1 MKKNVN
7 KRLSSY
13 IFRSFVTPFSTIL
26 FCLALLS
33 SLTQKIFLFLVI
45 LLSGLI
51 HFTQEIRAKIIV
63 DKLLKLVNTK
73 VKILKDDKI
82 IEISSDQLKL
92 GDKILLEAG
101 ERIPADIKLLKT
113 SDFFVSQSV
122 ITGESGIVEK
132 KLQLWLFLGLM

>member
-101 ERIPADIKLLKT
+101 ERIPADVKLLNT
-113 SDFFVSQSV
+113 SDFFCVSV
-122 ITGESGIVEK
+122 RYN
-132 KLQLWLFLGLM
+132 W